1 MTITPETLKQIAERN
16 GPAWDKVVEDG
27 KQVREMSRD
36 VETYVNMACKAAQ
49 YESEMRGTDPFW
61 IQLNIPKVEF
71 GQQVFDRLKEMGFNV
86 TRFSSHR
93 EGHRARLVIDFG
105 NYVWHKDKR
114 VHADMKFALMIS
126 ALAMIPFILL
136 AMLANYLQG

>member
-1 MTITPETLKQIAERN
+1 MITPETLKQIAERN
-16 GPAWDKVVEDG
+16 GPAWDKIVEEG
-27 KQVREMSRD
+27 SHAREMARD
-36 VETYVNMACKAAQ
+36 VETYVDRACGAAQ
-49 YESEMRGTDPFW
+49 YESEMRGTEPFW

-105 NYVWHKDKR
+105 NYAWYKDKR
-114 VHADMKFALMIS
+114 VLADLKFALTIS
-126 ALAMIPFILL
+126 ALAMTPLILL
-136 AMLANYLQG
+136 AILVNYLQG